1 MKNIKLKGADIM
13 RPTRIAF
20 SETNAIS
27 LMEMLNL
34 ESRKIHSL
42 SSNSQWLW
50 SLSSGRIVISKE
62 RVGSQNPNNF
72 SVKINS
78 TNKEEVDKVEEEG
91 EASIIEAAWEE
102 DLTIEAMIEVE
113 EVATSTILTKILTID
128 KTKTMAT
135 LLLHRTIKLSN
146 ASFLNNVSKA

>member
-102 DLTIEAMIEVE
+102 D
-113 EVATSTILTKILTID
+113 
-128 KTKTMAT
+128 
-135 LLLHRTIKLSN
+135 
-146 ASFLNNVSKA
+146 

>member
-102 DLTIEAMIEVE
+102 DLTIEAMIELQDL
-113 EVATSTILTKILTID
+113 AFLILTID

>member
-102 DLTIEAMIEVE
+102 DLTIEAMIELQDL
-113 EVATSTILTKILTID
+113 AFLKLRID
-128 KTKTMAT
+128 ITKTMAT